1 MSAIDK
7 FYEEEAN
14 NLQNEI
20 DRLTVEITDLRLENN
35 VLRERISEMLKEK
48 EIFMAIED
56 VNQRTFWDD
65 LESPNG

>member
-20 DRLTVEITDLRLENN
+20 DRLNVKITDLRLENN

-48 EIFMAIED
+48 EMFMAMED

-65 LESPNG
+65 MESPNG

>member
-1 MSAIDK
+1 MSALDK
-7 FYEEEAN
+7 FYEEEAA

-48 EIFMAIED
+48 EMFMAIED

>member
-1 MSAIDK
+1 MSALDK
-7 FYEEEAN
+7 FYEEEAA

-35 VLRERISEMLKEK
+35 VLRERISGMLKEK
-48 EIFMAIED
+48 EMFMAIED

-65 LESPNG
+65 MESPNG

>member
-1 MSAIDK
+1 MSALDK
-7 FYEEEAN
+7 FYEEEAS

-48 EIFMAIED
+48 EMFMAIED

-65 LESPNG
+65 MESPNG

>member
-48 EIFMAIED
+48 EMFMAIKD

>member
-1 MSAIDK
+1 MSALDK
-7 FYEEEAN
+7 FYEEESSR
-14 NLQNEI
+14 LQEEI

-48 EIFMAIED
+48 EMFRAIED

-65 LESPNG
+65 MESPNG